1 MAVDEDES
9 DVLLAASDNE
19 KSDWVL
25 DSGSAY
31 HLCRDREVFSTYAAC
46 EGHIWMANNTSSRV
60 LGKGSVRF
68 RTVDGRSVMLTE
80 VRHVPNLRK
89 NLISIGMLDSKG
101 CSFDAS
107 GGTLRVSKGNKEML
121 WGKKTG
127 GLYRLE
133 GNVQTGGATVRHRSS
148 GISKENGQGK
158 QPLHR
163 GTQSKRRG
171 TWKIRSGTRAQGD
184 ALGYVQKSGQT
195 RVVQLVQDVHR
206 EAQRKETKSILRS
219 YTAKGAATPKR
230 VSFALDLISGG
241 VLSNCAHK
249 GGEMEPRQLA
259 K

>member
-1 MAVDEDES
+1 
-9 DVLLAASDNE
+9 
-19 KSDWVL
+19 
-25 DSGSAY
+25 
-31 HLCRDREVFSTYAAC
+31 
-46 EGHIWMANNTSSRV
+46 MANNTSSRV
-60 LGKGSVRF
+60 VGRELVRF
-68 RTVDGRSVMLTE
+68 RMADRRSVTLTE

-101 CSFDAS
+101 CSFEAS
-107 GGTLRVSKGNKEML
+107 GGTLRVSKGNKEIL

-133 GNVQTGGATVRHRSS
+133 GSVQTGGATVRHGSS
-148 GISKENGQGK
+148 GISKKSGQGK

-171 TWKIRSGTRAQGD
+171 TWRIRSDTRAQGD
-184 ALGYVQKSGQT
+184 ALGYVQKFGQT
-195 RVVQLVQDVHR
+195 RVVQPVQDVHR
-206 EAQRKETKSILRS
+206 EAQKKETKSILRS
-219 YTAKGAATPKR
+219 YTAKGASTPKR

-241 VLSNCAHK
+241 DLSSCVHK